1 MSARKQRPGEG
12 PNDLAEAPFL
22 DDAERAESAW
32 LLAREHDPSAPAPS
46 PKIASDYA
54 EIEDLLGNLP
64 LGPPD
69 ESWHD
74 EVLRTVASPPSP
86 SRSWRR
92 RAITRWATGGALVA
106 AAAVAVLLLRPRPRT
121 DELEI
126 AILHTS
132 ATRSDFQDVVVGDRL
147 VIKARPNGAGDLR
160 VFRSGGTLVA
170 RCPDGP
176 GCGASTQGE
185 YALEITLD
193 APVRYQVILVVGM
206 VTAPLGGTMSAY
218 LDAARAVNARI
229 IMHQPIDVH

>member
-1 MSARKQRPGEG
+1 
-12 PNDLAEAPFL
+12 
-22 DDAERAESAW
+22 
-32 LLAREHDPSAPAPS
+32 
-46 PKIASDYA
+46 
-54 EIEDLLGNLP
+54 
-64 LGPPD
+64 
-69 ESWHD
+69 
-74 EVLRTVASPPSP
+74 LRTVASPPSPSP

-92 RAITRWATGGALVA
+92 RAIARWATGGALVA

-132 ATRSDFQDVVVGDRL
+132 ATRSDSKDVVVGDRL
-147 VIKARPNGAGDLR
+147 VVKARPNGAGDLR

-176 GCGASTQGE
+176 GCSASAQGE
-185 YALEITLD
+185 HILEITLD

-206 VTAPLGGTMSAY
+206 VTASLGGTMDAY